1 MYQYS
6 WVTTLP
12 YFCRS
17 PPELGTIVPP
27 PGALN
32 KPTLEES
39 STRVGTSRWNSDVNK
54 AERSTEQDELARHEA
69 LIKELEDGLPGK
81 RHSNTRIFGTM
92 LVAATISLIA
102 AFVLSIDAVAL
113 AANPTADL
121 ACDVNAILSCGTVG
135 TSWQATAFGF
145 HNAFLGLIF
154 ESMVITMAL
163 IGISGVKIP
172 RWLAVAEQ
180 IIYIF
185 ALVFAIW
192 LFYQSMFSIG
202 ALCPWCLAIT
212 YFTMIVFLSLL
223 HYNIRE
229 DNIWRTGKGRARA
242 RAFIRND
249 GDLYVGIGWFVLVTA
264 AILMKYG
271 PAVLGL

>member
-1 MYQYS
+1 M
-6 WVTTLP
+6 
-12 YFCRS
+12 
-17 PPELGTIVPP
+17 
-27 PGALN
+27 
-32 KPTLEES
+32 
-39 STRVGTSRWNSDVNK
+39 RVGTSRWNAYVNK
-54 AERSTEQDELARHEA
+54 AERSTEQDEFEQHVA
-69 LIKELEDGLPGK
+69 LINELADGLPGK
-81 RHSNTRIFGTM
+81 RHTNVRIFGTM
-92 LVAATISLIA
+92 LVAAVISLVA

-135 TSWQATAFGF
+135 LSWQATAFGF

-163 IGISGVKIP
+163 IGISGVKLP
-172 RWLAVAEQ
+172 RWLAVTEQ
-180 IIYIF
+180 VIYVF
-185 ALVFAIW
+185 ALAFAVW
-192 LFYQSMFSIG
+192 LFYQSMFNIG

-212 YFTMIVFLSLL
+212 YFTMIVFLTLL

-249 GDLYVGIGWFVLVTA
+249 GDLYVGIAWFVLVTA
-264 AILMKYG
+264 AIVLKYG
-271 PAVLGL
+271 PAIIGLS